1 MFLPKSWHKLGRSN
15 PIKDRLLRIS
25 LVTTSYTPV
34 LDGNSEDSFITEGA
48 SCWLDTLT
56 NQTGVSEIK
65 DNAQAMKIGANNMSQ
80 VLVKAKS
87 KENYKQDVKAGAHSW
102 VVDIPKDKGGEETG
116 PDPHD
121 LLLGSL
127 GACTSITLKM
137 YAKKKGWDLEDV
149 SVNLVQE
156 EVENPNGPGK
166 LNKISREIKVSG
178 NLTEEQIQSLRSIA
192 DKCPIHK
199 LLEGPKEITTS
210 IAH

>member
-1 MFLPKSWHKLGRSN
+1 MQ
-15 PIKDRLLRIS
+15 DRLLPICQ
-25 LVTTSYTPV
+25 VTTDLSRK
-34 LDGNSEDSFITEGA
+34 SEDSFITSSACHEI
-48 SCWLDTLT
+48 DTLT
-56 NQTGVSEIK
+56 NQSGVSEIK
-65 DNAQAMKIGANNMSQ
+65 DNAQAKKIGANHMSQ

-102 VVDIPKDKGGEETG
+102 VVDIPKEKGGEETG

-121 LLLGSL
+121 LLLGAL

-156 EVENPNGPGK
+156 EIENPNAPGK

-178 NLTEEQIQSLRSIA
+178 NLTEEQVQSLRSIA

-210 IAH
+210 IANGK